1 MSAELGEVGLSAVAA
16 QMAGAGVDL
25 AGPLTARLIAGG
37 RSNLTFRLDDGVS
50 SWVLRTPPRAG
61 RTPSAHDV
69 AREFRVTSALGA
81 TDVPVPPAVVLCE
94 DESLI
99 GGPFTIAGFVPGVT
113 VQTAAQLDALDDTV
127 VSAVVSAL
135 SSTLAALHRVDH
147 VAAGLERFGRPD
159 GYAARQLKRWSG
171 QWEIVGG
178 AFDPAVR
185 SAASALAAALE
196 DRLPRQAATGIVH
209 GDYRIDNTLL
219 ALPGG
224 GPDAVPDAGLD
235 AGLDAGSRAG
245 GVSVAAVVDWE
256 LSTIGDP
263 VADVAMMC
271 VYRHP
276 VFDQVIGEPTAWT
289 SPRLPE
295 AAGLAAAYEAAGGVD
310 LVDLDEHLAL
320 GYLKLAV
327 IAAGIDHRYRAGA
340 TSGSGFDTAGQ
351 AVPVLLEEG
360 LAVLRG

>member
-1 MSAELGEVGLSAVAA
+1 VSMELSGAELSAVAA
-16 QMAGAGVDL
+16 QMSGAGVDL

-37 RSNLTFRLDDGVS
+37 RSNLTFRLDDGAS
-50 SWVLRTPPRAG
+50 AWVLRTPPRAG

-69 AREFRVTSALGA
+69 AREFRVTSALG
-81 TDVPVPPAVVLCE
+81 TTGVPVPPAVVLCE

-99 GGPFTIAGFVPGVT
+99 GGPFAVAGFVPGAT
-113 VQTAAQLDALDDTV
+113 VQTAAQLDGLDDTV
-127 VSAVVSAL
+127 VSSVVSAL
-135 SSTLAALHRVDH
+135 ASTLAALHRVDH

-159 GYAARQLKRWSG
+159 GYAARQLRRWAG
-171 QWEIVGG
+171 QWEIVGA

-185 SAASALAAALE
+185 AAAATLVTALG

-219 ALPGG
+219 ALPD
-224 GPDAVPDAGLD
+224 GPGEEGCEP
-235 AGLDAGSRAG
+235 
-245 GVSVAAVVDWE
+245 SVASVVDWE

-276 VFDQVIGEPTAWT
+276 VFDQVIGEPTAWA
-289 SPRLPE
+289 SPRLPG
-295 AAGLAAAYEAAGGVD
+295 ATGLAAAYEAAGGVD

-340 TSGSGFDTAGQ
+340 TAGSGFDTAGQ

>member
-1 MSAELGEVGLSAVAA
+1 MSGASVELAADELSAVAA

-37 RSNLTFRLDDGVS
+37 RSNLTFRLDDGS
-50 SWVLRTPPRAG
+50 SAWVMRTPPRAG

-69 AREFRVTSALGA
+69 AREYRVTSALGA

-99 GGPFTIAGFVPGVT
+99 GGPFAVSGFVPGVT
-113 VQTAAQLDALDDTV
+113 VQTAAQLDGLVDGLDGGLDGGLVSGVVTAL
-127 VSAVVSAL
+127 A
-135 SSTLAALHRVDH
+135 STLAALHRVDH
-147 VAAGLERFGRPD
+147 VAVGLERFGRPD

-171 QWEIVGG
+171 QWEIVGE
-178 AFDPAVR
+178 AFAGSVK
-185 SAASALAAALE
+185 SSAAALVSALG
-196 DRLPRQAATGIVH
+196 DRLPRQESTGVVH

-219 ALPGG
+219 TIPG
-224 GPDAVPDAGLD
+224 AAGQ
-235 AGLDAGSRAG
+235 AG
-245 GVSVAAVVDWE
+245 GEAGGAPTVAAVVDWE

-289 SPRLPE
+289 SPRLPD
-295 AAGLAAAYEAAGGVD
+295 ATGLAAAYEAAGGVP

-327 IAAGIDHRYRAGA
+327 IAAGIDHRFRAGA
-340 TSGSGFDTAGQ
+340 TSGAGFDTAGQ